1 MNVELRQLYE
11 SAGGWVDRNS
21 VTLLQYALV
30 VVFVWSGALSLA
42 GAYPA
47 AIPIAESLPVSTHT
61 FMVAFGLT
69 KFVIA
74 AGLVVP
80 SLMEVASW
88 LVIAHMVVV
97 AVPMIVSPGATFIE
111 VPYAPSFEGVFI
123 LKDWVLLSGIV
134 VVNEERSRA
143 LQRTVADERE
153 QSTVGRTRVTS
164 MIVSLLQRY
173 R

>member
-1 MNVELRQLYE
+1 MNTAPRQLYE
-11 SAGGWVDRNS
+11 RTGEWIDRNS

-47 AIPIAESLPVSTHT
+47 AIPVAEALPVSTHT

-74 AGLVVP
+74 AGLLVP

-88 LVIAHMVVV
+88 LVIAHVVVV
-97 AVPMIVSPGATFIE
+97 AVPMIVSPAATFIE
-111 VPYAPSFEGVFI
+111 FPYAPSFEGVFI
-123 LKDWVLLSGIV
+123 LKDWVLLSGVV
-134 VVNEERSRA
+134 VVNEERSRRVR
-143 LQRTVADERE
+143 QVDIDERD
-153 QSTVGRTRVTS
+153 QSVGQTRVAS